1 MIIFRDAIYFQ
12 KIGTLIMV
20 LPYLESSLKQALTNA
35 KPGLRFSERYVS
47 ILGVE

>member
-1 MIIFRDAIYFQ
+1 
-12 KIGTLIMV
+12 MV

-35 KPGLRFSERYVS
+35 KSGLPYQKTYVS